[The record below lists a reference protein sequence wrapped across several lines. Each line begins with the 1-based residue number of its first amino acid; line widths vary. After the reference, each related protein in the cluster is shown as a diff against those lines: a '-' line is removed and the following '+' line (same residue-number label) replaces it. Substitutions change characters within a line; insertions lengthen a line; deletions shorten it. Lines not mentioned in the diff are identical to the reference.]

1 MGYSL
6 LWQRRHCAY
15 MALQL
20 QLSGERHQLLM
31 LKFHHHATQ
40 FLIPLSLLK
49 IATGLILFLAFVI
62 QADILFTPVLVC
74 LVYQYRGLYEICS

>member
-1 MGYSL
+1 VIENNISRLPTFMGYSL

-49 IATGLILFLAFVI
+49 I
-62 QADILFTPVLVC
+62 Q
-74 LVYQYRGLYEICS
+74 